1 MHLPRKFQR
10 VHMIGIGGSG
20 MSGIAEIL
28 HNLGFQV
35 TGSDLSPSAIT
46 RRLESLGI
54 PVSYGHDPQHLGDA
68 QVVVYSTAI
77 PPDNPELVE
86 ARRRKLAVIHRAEML
101 AELMRMKYSIAVSG
115 SHGKTTTTS
124 MIAHVLSH
132 AGLKPTV
139 FVGGILRDSGTGGQ
153 AGQGPYMVA
162 EADES
167 DASFLKLYPTI
178 AVVTNVDRE
187 HLNHYGNFI
196 RLKQAFLEFVDKVP
210 FYGLALLN
218 RDDPHA
224 AEVAEAASRRVMTYG
239 FHPEAD
245 LVAENP
251 WSEGFEGR
259 AQVRYHQQVLGT
271 LHLPVPGLHNL
282 QNALAAIAVALEL
295 EIPADTALEALA
307 GFQGVMRRFEIKGTR
322 AGITVVDD
330 YGHHPTEIRRV
341 LETARRYWKKGRI
354 VVVFQP
360 HRYSRTAL
368 LYRHFGPALRLAD
381 LVLLTPIYAAGEA
394 PLPGITSALLLEG
407 FPPQERERVRLV
419 DSLDDALKAL
429 QQLVQP
435 GDLVITL
442 GAGNVY
448 TVGEKLLE
456 ELAQWKGNA

>member
-1 MHLPRKFQR
+1 MNLPRKFQAI
-10 VHMIGIGGSG
+10 HMIGIGGSG

-35 TGSDLSPSAIT
+35 TGSDLQPSAIT

-54 PVSYGHDPQHLGDA
+54 RVAYGHDPRHLGNA

-124 MIAHVLSH
+124 MVGHVLSH
-132 AGLKPTV
+132 AGLEPTV
-139 FVGGILRDSGTGGQ
+139 FVGGILKSTGTGGQ
-153 AGQGPYMVA
+153 IGRGPYMVA

-167 DASFLKLYPTI
+167 DASFLRLYPTI

-210 FYGLALLN
+210 FYGLAVIN

-224 AEVAEAASRRVMTYG
+224 AEVAESASRRVFTYG

-245 LVAENP
+245 LVAEDP
-251 WSEGFEGR
+251 WSEGFEAR
-259 AQVRYHQQVLGT
+259 AQVRHRGQLLGT

-282 QNALAAIAVALEL
+282 QNALVALAVALEL
-295 EIPADTALEALA
+295 EIPMATALEALA
-307 GFQGVMRRFEIKGTR
+307 QFQGVMRRFEIKGSAR
-322 AGITVVDD
+322 GVTVVDD

-341 LETARRYWKKGRI
+341 LETARRYWKQGRI
-354 VVVFQP
+354 LVVFQP

-368 LYRHFGPALRLAD
+368 LYRRFGPALRLAD
-381 LVLLTPIYAAGEA
+381 RVILTPIYAAGED

-407 FPPQERERVRLV
+407 FAPEERARVTLA
-419 DSLDDALKAL
+419 DSLDHALAL
-429 QQLVQP
+429 LKQEVQA

-456 ELAQWKGNA
+456 ELAT

>member
-1 MHLPRKFQR
+1 MNLPRKFQK

-28 HNLGFQV
+28 HNLGFRV
-35 TGSDLSPSAIT
+35 TGSDLVPSSIT

-54 PVSYGHDPQHLGDA
+54 PVSYGHDPANLGDA

-77 PPDNPELVE
+77 PDDNPELVE

-124 MIAHVLSH
+124 MIAHVLVH
-132 AGLKPTV
+132 AGLEPTV
-139 FVGGILRDSGTGGQ
+139 FVGGILRSTGSGGQ
-153 AGQGPYMVA
+153 AGKGPYMVA

-167 DASFLKLYPTI
+167 DASFLRLYPTV

-196 RLKQAFLEFVDKVP
+196 QLKQAFLEFVNKVP

-245 LVAENP
+245 LVAQDP
-251 WSEGFEGR
+251 WTEGFEGR
-259 AQVRYHQQVLGT
+259 ATVRYRGSSLGT
-271 LHLPVPGLHNL
+271 LRLPVPGLHNL
-282 QNALAAIAVALEL
+282 QNALAAVAVALEL
-295 EIPADTALEALA
+295 EIPTDTALSALA
-307 GFQGVMRRFEIKGTR
+307 DFKGVMRRFEIKGER
-322 AGITVVDD
+322 HGITVVDD

-341 LETARRYWKKGRI
+341 LETARRYWKRGRI
-354 VVVFQP
+354 LVVFQP

-381 LVLLTPIYAAGEA
+381 RVILTPIYPAGET
-394 PLPGITSALLLEG
+394 PLPGITAALLLEG
-407 FPPQERERVRLV
+407 FPPQDRERVHLV
-419 DSLDDALKAL
+419 DSLEEALETVQRLA
-429 QQLVQP
+429 QP

-456 ELAQWKGNA
+456 ESSEWKENA